1 VIIFEFDGRT
11 VRFDDSDLERRE
23 PDGIYGSLLKGHFYE
38 ETFLRYIQSLDLSG
52 TYLDIGA
59 YIGTHTVFFAM
70 MCPTTRVHSF
80 EPQPTFFSRLVANVE
95 MNGLSERVVTH
106 RFALSERS
114 SDHIRL
120 SFEGET
126 SDVAIRRLDDVVSEP
141 VDLVKM
147 DVEGMEPL
155 VLAGAR
161 RLLRRD
167 RPVVFAEA
175 RTNNEYVATAT
186 QLRTLGYR
194 RTGRVF
200 NATPTYEFVAV
211 PWQRRALDS
220 PTGRHVRAR
229 IPIGL
234 RRKLRRFVPP
244 SPEHVADR

>member
-1 VIIFEFDGRT
+1 MITFVFDGRT
-11 VRFDDSDLERRE
+11 VRFDDTALEHRE
-23 PDGIYGSLLKGHFYE
+23 PDGIYGSLLKAHFYE
-38 ETFLRYIQSLDLSG
+38 EAFLRYIQSLELAG

-70 MCPTTRVHSF
+70 MCPATRVHSF
-80 EPQPTFFSRLVANVE
+80 EPQPSFFSRLVANVE
-95 MNGLSERVVTH
+95 MNGLSDRVVTH
-106 RFALSERS
+106 QLALSEC
-114 SDHIRL
+114 SDQRIRL

-126 SDVAIRRLDDVVSEP
+126 SDVATRRLDDVVTEP
-141 VDLVKM
+141 VALVKM

-155 VLAGAR
+155 VLAGGR

-167 RPVVFAEA
+167 HPVIFTEA
-175 RTNNEYVATAT
+175 RTNDEYVATAA
-186 QLRTLGYR
+186 QLRKLGYR

-229 IPIGL
+229 TPIGL
-234 RRKLRRFVPP
+234 RRKLRRYVSP